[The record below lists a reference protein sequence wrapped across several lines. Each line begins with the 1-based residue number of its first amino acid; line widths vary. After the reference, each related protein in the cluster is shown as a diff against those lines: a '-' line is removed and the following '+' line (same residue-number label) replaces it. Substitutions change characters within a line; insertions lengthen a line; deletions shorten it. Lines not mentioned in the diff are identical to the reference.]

1 MIQQPLEINVD
12 KVLRAKMPRYY
23 CFVPRFIISWLER
36 VVCQRELNAMLRK
49 HADKT
54 GVPFARAML
63 DEMQVEV
70 EVRGAENLPTDGRN
84 IFVSNHPMGG
94 LDGLALISL
103 LGERYNGNLRFI
115 VNDILMA
122 VTPLAPI
129 FLPVNKVGRQSRE
142 RAMIMDNALNSDF
155 QIATFPAGLCSRNT
169 HGDVIEDLKWQ
180 KAFVVNAVAT
190 RRNVVPIYFD
200 GQNSNFFY
208 RLSKFRSKIGL
219 KFNIEMIYL
228 PNEMLKC
235 RGRKF
240 VVTIGKP
247 IEWTTFDNSR
257 SPIEWAAEVRK
268 RVYSLK

>member
-12 KVLRAKMPRYY
+12 KVLRAKMSRYY
-23 CFVPRFIISWLER
+23 RFVPRFVVSWLER
-36 VVCQRELNAMLRK
+36 VVCQRELNAMLHK

-54 GVPFARAML
+54 GVAFARAML

-129 FLPVNKVGRQSRE
+129 FLPVNKVGRQSRD

-155 QIATFPAGLCSRNT
+155 
-169 HGDVIEDLKWQ
+169 
-180 KAFVVNAVAT
+180 
-190 RRNVVPIYFD
+190 
-200 GQNSNFFY
+200 
-208 RLSKFRSKIGL
+208 
-219 KFNIEMIYL
+219 
-228 PNEMLKC
+228 
-235 RGRKF
+235 
-240 VVTIGKP
+240 
-247 IEWTTFDNSR
+247 
-257 SPIEWAAEVRK
+257 
-268 RVYSLK
+268 